1 MEIIIQ
7 LPFGH
12 GSSKALD
19 YLQEVVAALLDVVDE
34 LERLDWSLGGCG
46 GACDQ
51 QGKCNLQSYSDKLI

>member
-12 GSSKALD
+12 GSNKALVD
-19 YLQEVVAALLDVVDE
+19 FRTKYLQEVVAALLDVVDE
-34 LERLDWSLGGCG
+34 LESLDWSLGGCG

-51 QGKCNLQSYSDKLI
+51 QGKCNL